1 MAIKEFQYGIFIY
14 PRSVGQRG
22 VCVAATVGHHAAGSV
37 CTVDSQFF
45 HQWVELTIS
54 PVVNANPI
62 PARTGDQ
69 VVLLASCKVKGK
81 HIRHD
86 LGDKRNDSLF
96 TCIGFTTPGKKEMV
110 L

>member
-1 MAIKEFQYGIFIY
+1 MMSAFISGDTTEAMLSYLLPRLYPGY

-54 PVVNANPI
+54 PVVNVNPI

-69 VVLLASCKVKGK
+69 VVFLASRKVKGK
-81 HIRHD
+81 HIRHY
-86 LGDKRNDSLF
+86 L
-96 TCIGFTTPGKKEMV
+96 
-110 L
+110 